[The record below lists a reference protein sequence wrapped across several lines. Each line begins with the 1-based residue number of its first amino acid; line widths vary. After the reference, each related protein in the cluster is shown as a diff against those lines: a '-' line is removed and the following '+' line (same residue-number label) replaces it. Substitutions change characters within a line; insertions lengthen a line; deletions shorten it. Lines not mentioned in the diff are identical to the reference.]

1 VTWQQV
7 AEKVV
12 GYLFILAILY
22 ICSQTI
28 LQWDARRE
36 INIVKDELRKEF
48 ELDKRDLE
56 NTKEE
61 IRKQF
66 EADKRDLQKQIIRL
80 ELQLNDS
87 IVTHKY
93 RMDALEE
100 SIIIEEHK

>member
-1 VTWQQV
+1 MTWQQV

-36 INIVKDELRKEF
+36 IDIVRDELRKEF
-48 ELDKRDLE
+48 ELDKEELE
-56 NTKEE
+56 KTKDE

-66 EADKRDLQKQIIRL
+66 EDDKRDLQKQIIRL

-87 IVTHKY
+87 IITHKY
-93 RMDALEE
+93 RMDALEKTIVE
-100 SIIIEEHK
+100 DKN